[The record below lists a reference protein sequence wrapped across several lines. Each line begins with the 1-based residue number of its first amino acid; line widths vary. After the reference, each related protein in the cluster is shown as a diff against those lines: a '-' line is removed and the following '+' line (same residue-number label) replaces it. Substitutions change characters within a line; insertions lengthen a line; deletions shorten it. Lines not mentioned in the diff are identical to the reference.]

1 VSRTEQG
8 KNEQAW
14 LDALQGLTPEE
25 LAALKAIGLE
35 GGTAGIT
42 VELCHQRI
50 NQITGKR
57 RQDGARLVQGL
68 LDRGL
73 VEKDRVNYREV
84 YRLPASLAPSLTR
97 IFLRLM
103 AERILLPD
111 ETAHGAHEEGRR
123 LVWDLVRFLG
133 YLTRED
139 VRLTQGGQI
148 FKRQARAILEL
159 FVTQAGQELP
169 ESAGEGL
176 ADPLGFALSFCL
188 EEGLVERE
196 DGYLRVTDRVSP
208 WLDQPEGEVRL
219 RLLES
224 WKRRFLAWHRD
235 LETALGVLLEAPEG
249 TWVDLNALA
258 RELEPLMAPGFR
270 GPLYP
275 RLNRFL
281 LSFLFWSGFLE
292 EADGPSGPVGRLT
305 PDGREAC
312 SGRIPA
318 PGPVESSFLL
328 QPNFELLVPPYL
340 ERSALWT
347 LGLAAD
353 LVRLDQVAVYRL
365 DRSSVYRALSAGLS
379 ETALVEFFRRRSRT
393 GIPANAVQALRDWS
407 AAFGRLRFEQVCLLR
422 CDTPDLATFVLA
434 SPRTSRLIQGRYSE
448 TDLMV
453 HPDDIPE
460 LLEALRQDGHM
471 PRPGLAR
478 LPKESLTH
486 GEAHRRKEEAG
497 PTDQAEPG
505 SQEVS
510 PDTSE

>member
-1 VSRTEQG
+1 MKAEQG
-8 KNEQAW
+8 REEQAW
-14 LDALQGLTPEE
+14 LNALQGLTQEE
-25 LAALKAIGLE
+25 LAALKTISLE

-50 NQITGKR
+50 NQITGRR
-57 RQDGARLVQGL
+57 RQDGPRLVQRL

-73 VEKDRVNYREV
+73 VERDRVNYREV

-97 IFLRLM
+97 IFLKLI

-111 ETAHGAHEEGRR
+111 VKAEGPREQGRR

-133 YLTRED
+133 YLTRQD
-139 VRLTQGGQI
+139 VRLTQGGQV
-148 FKRQARAILEL
+148 FKRQAREILDL
-159 FVTQAGQELP
+159 FVTQAGQGVLEG
-169 ESAGEGL
+169 AGEGL

-188 EEGLVERE
+188 EEGLVERA
-196 DGYLRVTDRVSP
+196 DGHLRVTDRVP
-208 WLDQPEGEVRL
+208 AWLDQPEGEVRL

-224 WKRRFLAWHRD
+224 WKRRFLTWHRD

-249 TWVDLNALA
+249 VWVDLVTLA
-258 RELEPLMAPGFR
+258 RELEPLIAPGFR

-281 LSFLFWSGFLE
+281 LSFLYWSGFLE
-292 EADGPSGPVGRLT
+292 QAAGPVGPVGRLT

-312 SGRIPA
+312 SGRVPT

-328 QPNFELLVPPYL
+328 QPNFELLIPPYL

-365 DRSSVYRALSAGLS
+365 DRSTVYRALSLGLS
-379 ETALVEFFRRRSRT
+379 ESGLDEYFRRRSRT
-393 GIPANAVQALRDWS
+393 GVPANVAQALRDWS

-422 CDTPDLATFVLA
+422 CDTPDLASFVMA
-434 SPRTSRLIQGRYSE
+434 SPRTGRLVQGRFSD
-448 TDLMV
+448 TDLLV
-453 HPDDIPE
+453 HPQDIPL

-471 PRPGLAR
+471 PRPGLAQVPAEPLGQADSAGQER
-478 LPKESLTH
+478 ET
-486 GEAHRRKEEAG
+486 G
-497 PTDQAEPG
+497 PTRQVEPG
-505 SQEVS
+505 S
-510 PDTSE
+510 